1 MITIFRWG
9 LLGKMGVKCF
19 GGGVQFLD
27 KSKLKSE
34 IFNEKK
40 SVLTKIFSSANLN
53 LSV

>member
-1 MITIFRWG
+1 
-9 LLGKMGVKCF
+9 MGVAGEDGGEMF
-19 GGGVQFLD
+19 RGGGVQFLD

>member
-9 LLGKMGVKCF
+9 LLEKMGVKCF
-19 GGGVQFLD
+19 RGVQFLD

-40 SVLTKIFSSANLN
+40 SVLTKIFSSVTLN